1 MIISSTSENKEI
13 EKRVAITPE
22 ITKKY
27 INLGFQIQLI
37 KNYGKHIGFEDSHFK
52 DAGAKIINDEE
63 VTLEMYVMQ
72 LLHLKGIKAP
82 LTDETNEAATS
93 LSHKEKKITK
103 EEENYKENNTPK
115 TKSQLKNT
123 DQIKTNL
130 MERPKSTN
138 EKSIKAKINSFE
150 DIVKLANQ
158 ENEIELKYDLER
170 NVKLV
175 NFRNGTIDISFNEKL
190 NKNFIKILTE
200 KLFSWTGERWIISLS
215 KNLNAKSVFEK
226 SLEQKNI
233 KIEEFQKSK
242 INKEIRAAFPDA
254 KLIDIEEIE

>member
-1 MIISSTSENKEI
+1 
-13 EKRVAITPE
+13 
-22 ITKKY
+22 
-27 INLGFQIQLI
+27 
-37 KNYGKHIGFEDSHFK
+37 
-52 DAGAKIINDEE
+52 
-63 VTLEMYVMQ
+63 MQ
-72 LLHLKGIKAP
+72 LLHLKGINTS
-82 LTDETNEAATS
+82 LVNGTSEVATS
-93 LSHKEKKITK
+93 LDHKEKKVT
-103 EEENYKENNTPK
+103 EEEKNYKENNTLK

-130 MERPKSTN
+130 MERPKPTN

-200 KLFSWTGERWIISLS
+200 KLYSWTGERWIISLNKKIGDKTLFEKKNES
-215 KNLNAKSVFEK
+215 KNNQIIEAKK
-226 SLEQKNI
+226 NDNI
-233 KIEEFQKSK
+233 KKLLDAFDDADLINVQKDD
-242 INKEIRAAFPDA
+242 N
-254 KLIDIEEIE
+254 